1 MRKLYLPLLLVLFC
15 HFLSAQTP
23 VPMASQS
30 GMTYTENFADI
41 ANWTNGFAAGTG
53 ANRFGAVAVN
63 ATGTIPDGVRTT
75 TATSTFA
82 TGTSGGVQKGS
93 AQSPATQS
101 IVLLATGATDN
112 TSAVAIDFFL
122 DFTGVNAGTLSFD
135 WASVNNSTGD
145 RKGSLRV
152 YYSTNGTS
160 FTELSSAAV
169 LNITNNSA
177 TSGSITTIA
186 LPAAFNNSATAR
198 LRFYYYNGTGGSS
211 GSRPKISIDNLTVT
225 ATSTGGSVSVASGTA
240 AAEPATNGSFT
251 INFSSA
257 TTASTDINFAFAG
270 TATFGTDYT
279 VSYSAGTTGSV
290 TSSGTLTVPSGTS
303 SVTVTI
309 TPANDATAEG
319 TETISLTLSSPT
331 GGYSLGTATTSINLT
346 DDDAAPVVSVAAGTD
361 AAEPSTNGTF
371 ALTLSGP
378 APSGGVTV
386 NYTLGGTATQ
396 NTDYTD
402 PQSGSILIPAGNTS
416 GTITLNVTDDP
427 TFESAET
434 ISITLNSA
442 TNGATLGTSTATINL
457 TSDDAAPGISLVN
470 TYSQNF
476 NTLASTGTGN
486 AWADNSTIA
495 GWYSSRT
502 TYNASDGSSNAGA
515 LYSFGASAAS
525 DRAIGS
531 VGSGST
537 TTVYYGAR
545 FTNNT
550 GGPITALKI
559 TYTGEQWRN
568 GGNASAQTVNF
579 AYQTGT
585 LITSLTAGTWTP
597 ASSLNFTSPVTGTT
611 AAALN
616 GNLVG
621 TNATLVSYTITGLN
635 IPAGNE
641 IMIRWEDIDHSGS
654 DHGLGVDDFTIEAN
668 PSDITAP
675 LITTLSPANG
685 ATNVSTN
692 ITASIVFDETI
703 QKGTGNIVVKKTS
716 DNSVVQTID
725 VTTAAVTVSTNT
737 ASFNLSGLAVN
748 TGFYIEIANGAFKD
762 PNGNNFAGI
771 TGNSTWSFTTGT
783 IFYAANFNTCTS
795 ALTDGFTQYSAVG
808 SIVWACTTF
817 GRDPAAPAGTAAFPN
832 AVQINGFSGGT
843 NVPNVDWL
851 ISPSFNLTG
860 TTYPLLSFW
869 SRTAFNGLP
878 LQLKVSTDYVSGNPA
893 LATWTDIN
901 GKFPGQTSNVWT
913 LSPDINLSAFKQSN
927 VHFAF
932 VYNSSDDEGARW
944 TVDDVSISNSPVPP
958 PASLTIS
965 ATDIQ
970 FGYAAAGNSTDKTFI
985 VTGNDITGNIT
996 LTASSGFSLATSAGG
1011 PFSSSITL
1019 LQASANNVPA
1029 TIYVRFSP
1037 AVNNQDFTGTVTIST
1052 AGVTNVVVN
1061 LKGTSIDPVN
1071 TLEVVNWNMEWFGS
1085 TSLGPT
1091 NDNQQEQ
1098 NVKTIL
1104 QSIGADIYGVVEVV
1118 DEARLANVVSQMPGY
1133 SYVICNYGSHTN
1145 TNESGFTPLSEA
1157 QKEAFIYKTAL
1168 FSNITTGPLLS
1179 QGINSTADL
1188 SNPAYNYFASGR
1200 FPYMMKA
1207 DVTLN
1212 GITQTIRFIL
1222 IHAKANTSPTLT
1234 AYNRRKSGSD
1244 TLHYTL
1250 NNLYPNDK
1258 IVLLGDFNDDL
1269 DVTITDGITPNTTS
1283 YVAFT
1288 TDNTNFYS
1296 PTLPLSLAGKKST
1309 VSYNDVIDH
1318 VVISKEMQCFYMT
1331 ATANIL
1337 TDVTSLVSNYGST
1350 TTDHYPVFSRYS
1362 FDQAPHAVIS
1372 YTASP
1377 YCSNGGTA
1385 AVTLTGTPGGVYSST
1400 TGLTINAA
1408 TGAITLGTST
1418 PGSYTVTYTIA
1429 ASGGCPAV
1437 TATAPVTITSAPVA
1451 TISYSGSTYCQNAG
1465 RAGVTQ
1471 TGTTG
1476 GTYSSTAGLTIN
1488 VTTGDITPGTSTPGT
1503 YTVTYTVAASG
1514 GCAVYTTTATVTII
1528 ATPSAAINYNGSPY
1542 CQNIGIATVAR
1553 TGTAGGTYSSTAG
1566 LAINATTGTI
1576 TLGSSTPGV
1585 YLVTYTIA
1593 AAGGCPTYTTTT
1605 TITITPVPSATIRY
1619 AGSPYCNTGIATVA
1633 RTGNAGGTYSAVP
1646 AGLSINA
1653 STGAIDLAASTP
1665 GTYTV
1670 TYSVVAAGGC
1680 AAYST
1685 AAAVTINGPSTAPT
1699 GATASV
1705 TTFCGPGTTN
1715 LSVTGGTLG
1724 AGASWKWYSYSCG
1737 GTVVGTGSTL
1747 NNVPVNMTNT
1757 YYVRAEGTCNYTA
1770 CASVP
1775 VTVNAQPTVTLAA
1788 SPSTSLLPG
1797 ATTTLTAS
1805 ATPANPANTFTWT
1818 RNGAPVPGATGS
1830 TLTVTIDNLGAYAAS
1845 VTAPGNC
1852 TATSNTVTVE
1862 AAASRTLFIMPN
1874 PNSGQ
1879 FKVRHYN
1886 GLSTAVPRKLVIYD
1900 NHGAQVYVKAFTAA
1914 PGYSSVDVDIRKHGK
1929 GLYII
1934 ILEDNNGKVAGKGKV
1949 DIL

>member
-1 MRKLYLPLLLVLFC
+1 MRKFYLSFLLALSSSFLF
-15 HFLSAQTP
+15 AQTP

-30 GMTYTENFADI
+30 GLTYTESFADI

-63 ATGTIPDGVRTT
+63 ATGTVPDGVRTT

-101 IVLLATGATDN
+101 IVFLATGATDN
-112 TSAVAIDFFL
+112 SSAVAIDFFM

-135 WASVNNSTGD
+135 WASINNSTGD

-169 LNITNNSA
+169 LNITNNAA
-177 TSGSITTIA
+177 TSGSITTVA
-186 LPAAFNNSATAR
+186 LPAAFNNSSTAR

-225 ATSTGGSVSVASGTA
+225 ATSTGGSVSAASGTA
-240 AAEPATNGSFT
+240 AAEPATNGTFT

-257 TTASTDINFAFAG
+257 TTASTDISFAYAG

-279 VSYSAGTTGSV
+279 VSYSTGTTPS
-290 TSSGTLTVPSGTS
+290 TTATGTLTVASGTS

-309 TPANDATAEG
+309 TPVNDATAEG

-331 GGYSLGTATTSINLT
+331 GGYSLGTAAASINLA
-346 DDDAAPVVSVAAGTD
+346 DDDAAPVVSVAAGVN
-361 AAEPSTNGTF
+361 AAEPATNGTF
-371 ALTLSGP
+371 TLTLSGP
-378 APSGGVTV
+378 APAGGTTV
-386 NYTLGGTATQ
+386 SYTLGGTATL

-402 PQSGSILIPAGNTS
+402 PQSGSILIPAGGTS
-416 GTITLNVTDDP
+416 GTITLNVTDDAV
-427 TFESAET
+427 FESAET

-442 TNGATLGTSTATINL
+442 TNGVTLGTSTATINL
-457 TSDDAAPGISLVN
+457 TSDDAAPGISLVT

-476 NTLASTGTGN
+476 NTLAVSGTGN
-486 AWADNSTIA
+486 AWTDNSTIA
-495 GWYSSRT
+495 GWYASRT
-502 TYNASDGSSNAGA
+502 TYNAGDGSSNAGA
-515 LYSFGASAAS
+515 LYSFGTGTAT
-525 DRAIGS
+525 DRALGS

-550 GGPITALKI
+550 GGPITALKV

-579 AYQTGT
+579 AYQSGT
-585 LITSLTAGTWTP
+585 TVTSLSTGSWTNV
-597 ASSLNFTSPVTGTT
+597 SGLNFTSPVTGTT

-616 GNLVG
+616 GNLAG
-621 TNATLVSYTITGLN
+621 TNAAMVSYTITGLN

-668 PSDITAP
+668 PVDLAAPVITS
-675 LITTLSPANG
+675 LSPANG
-685 ATNVSTN
+685 TTNVSTN
-692 ITASIVFDETI
+692 VAASVVFNETV

-725 VTTAAVTVSTNT
+725 VTTAAVTVSGNT
-737 ASFNLSGLAVN
+737 VSFSLSGLPVN
-748 TGFYIEIANGAFKD
+748 TGLYITIDNGAIKD
-762 PNGNNFAGI
+762 MSGNSFAGI
-771 TGNSTWSFTTGT
+771 TNNSTWAFTTGT
-783 IFYAANFNTCTS
+783 VFYTADFNTCTS
-795 ALTDGFTQYSAVG
+795 ALTDGFTQYSEVG
-808 SIVWACTTF
+808 AIVWACTTF
-817 GRDPAAPAGTAAFPN
+817 GRDPAAPAGTTAYPN
-832 AVQINGFSGGT
+832 AVQINGFAGGT

-878 LQLKVSTDYVSGNPA
+878 LHLKVSTDYVSGNPA

-901 GKFPGQTSNVWT
+901 GKFPAQTSNVWT
-913 LSPDINLSAFKQSN
+913 LSSNINLSAFKQSN

-932 VYNSSDDEGARW
+932 VYTSSDDEGARW

-958 PASLTIS
+958 PPSLTVS

-970 FGYAAAGNSTDKTFI
+970 FGFAAAGNSADKALI
-985 VTGNDITGNIT
+985 VTGNDLTGDIT
-996 LTASSGFSLATSAGG
+996 LTASPGFTLATSAGG
-1011 PFSSSITL
+1011 PFTSSVTL
-1019 LQASANNVPA
+1019 TQATANNVPV
-1029 TIYVRFSP
+1029 TVYVRFSP
-1037 AVNNQDFTGTVTIST
+1037 AQNNQDFTGTITAST
-1052 AGVTNVVVN
+1052 AGVSNMTVN

-1071 TLEVVNWNMEWFGS
+1071 TLEIVNWNIEWFGHLS
-1085 TSLGPT
+1085 MGPT
-1091 NDNQQEQ
+1091 NETQQQQ
-1098 NVKTIL
+1098 NVKTIM
-1104 QSIGADIYGVVEVV
+1104 QNIGADLYGLVEVV
-1118 DEARLANVVSQMPGY
+1118 DESKLAAIVSQMPGY

-1145 TNESGFTPLSEA
+1145 TNESGFTPLGEA
-1157 QKEAFIYKTAL
+1157 QKEAFVYKTSI
-1168 FSNITTGPLLS
+1168 FSNISTSALLS

-1188 SNPAYNYFASGR
+1188 NNPAYNYFASGR

-1212 GITQTIRFIL
+1212 GNTQTVRFVL
-1222 IHAKANTSPTLT
+1222 IHAKANTSPTT
-1234 AYNRRKSGSD
+1234 TSYNRRKAGAD
-1244 TLHYTL
+1244 TLQYTL

-1258 IVLLGDFNDDL
+1258 IILLGDFNDDL
-1269 DVTITDGITPNTTS
+1269 DVTITDGIIPNTTS
-1283 YVAFT
+1283 YSAFT
-1288 TDNTNFYS
+1288 TDNTHFFA
-1296 PTLPLSLAGKKST
+1296 PTLALSLAGKKST

-1318 VVISKEMQCFYMT
+1318 VMISDEMRCAYMP
-1331 ATANIL
+1331 ASANIL

-1350 TTDHYPVFSRYS
+1350 TTDHYPVFTRYS
-1362 FDQAPHAVIS
+1362 FDRIPHATIS
-1372 YTASP
+1372 YSASP

-1385 AVTLTGTPGGVYSST
+1385 AVTLDGTMGGTYTST
-1400 TGLTINAA
+1400 TGLSINAS
-1408 TGAITLGTST
+1408 TGAIDLGASAA
-1418 PGSYTVTYTIA
+1418 GSYTVTYTIA
-1429 ASGGCPAV
+1429 ASGGCPEV
-1437 TATAPVTITSAPVA
+1437 IATAPVSITAGPSA
-1451 TISYSGSTYCQNAG
+1451 TIGYGGSVFCQNG
-1465 RAGVTQ
+1465 GTAGVTQ
-1471 TGTTG
+1471 TGTAG
-1476 GTYSSTAGLTIN
+1476 GTYSSTTGLTIN
-1488 VTTGDITPGTSTPGT
+1488 ATTGTITPGTSTPGT
-1503 YTVTYTVAASG
+1503 YTVTYTIAASG
-1514 GCAVYTTTATVTII
+1514 GCPQVTATAPVTIVAMPA
-1528 ATPSAAINYNGSPY
+1528 ATISYNGSPY

-1553 TGTAGGTYSSTAG
+1553 TGAAGGTYSSTAG
-1566 LAINATTGTI
+1566 LTINAATGTI

-1585 YLVTYTIA
+1585 YLVTYTIG

-1605 TITITPVPSATIRY
+1605 TITITPIPSAAISY

-1653 STGAIDLAASTP
+1653 STGAIDLTASTP

-1670 TYSVVAAGGC
+1670 RYSVVAAGGC
-1680 AAYST
+1680 AAYNTT
-1685 AAAVTINGPSTAPT
+1685 ASVTINGASIAPT

-1705 TTFCGPGTTN
+1705 TTLCGPGTTN
-1715 LSVTGGTLG
+1715 LSVTGGVLG
-1724 AGASWKWYSYSCG
+1724 SGASWKWYSYSCG

-1747 NNVPVNMTNT
+1747 NNVPVNATNT
-1757 YYVRAEGTCNYTA
+1757 YYVRAEGTCNYTT

-1775 VTVNAQPTVTLAA
+1775 VTVNTQPTVTLSA
-1788 SPSTSLLPG
+1788 SPYASLLPG
-1797 ATTTLTAS
+1797 LTTTLTAT
-1805 ATPANPANTFTWT
+1805 ATPANPGYTYAWT
-1818 RNGAPVPGATGS
+1818 RGGTPVGGATGN
-1830 TLTVTIDNLGAYAAS
+1830 TLAVTIDQLGAYA
-1845 VTAPGNC
+1845 VTVTGAGGC
-1852 TATSNTVTVE
+1852 AATSNTVTIRDS
-1862 AAASRTLFIMPN
+1862 ASGRLFIGPN
-1874 PNSGQ
+1874 PNDGQ
-1879 FKVRHYN
+1879 FKVRYYSSSAT
-1886 GLSTAVPRKLVIYD
+1886 GARKLLIYD
-1900 NHGAQVYVKAFTAA
+1900 SHGALVYSRLFPAA
-1914 PGYSSVDVDIRKHGK
+1914 TSYSSMDVDIRRHGK

-1934 ILEDNNGKVAGKGKV
+1934 ALEDNNGKVIAKGKV
-1949 DIL
+1949 EIL

>member
-1 MRKLYLPLLLVLFC
+1 
-15 HFLSAQTP
+15 
-23 VPMASQS
+23 MASQS
-30 GMTYTENFADI
+30 GMTYTETFADI

-63 ATGTIPDGVRTT
+63 ATGTVPDGVRIT
-75 TATSTFA
+75 TATATFA

-112 TSAVAIDFFL
+112 SSAVAIDFFM

-135 WASVNNSTGD
+135 WASLNNSTGD

-169 LNITNNSA
+169 LNITNNAA
-177 TSGSITTIA
+177 TSGSITTVA

-211 GSRPKISIDNLTVT
+211 GSRPKISIDNLAVT
-225 ATSTGGSVSVASGTA
+225 AVSAGGSVSAASGTN
-240 AAEPATNGSFT
+240 AAEPATNGTFT
-251 INFSSA
+251 ISFSSA
-257 TTASTDINFAFAG
+257 TTASTDINFAYTG
-270 TATFGTDYT
+270 TATFGSDYT

-290 TSSGTLTVPSGTS
+290 TSTGTLTVPSGTS

-309 TPANDATAEG
+309 TPVNDATAEG
-319 TETISLTLSSPT
+319 AETISLTLSSPT
-331 GGYSLGTATTSINLT
+331 GGYSLGTAAASINLA
-346 DDDAAPVVSVAAGTD
+346 DDDAAPSVSVAAGTN
-361 AAEPSTNGTF
+361 AAEPATNGTF
-371 ALTLSGP
+371 TLTLSGP
-378 APSGGVTV
+378 APAGGVTIS
-386 NYTLGGTATQ
+386 YTLGGTATQ

-402 PQSGSILIPAGNTS
+402 PQGGSLFIGAGETS

-427 TFESAET
+427 TFESSET
-434 ISITLNSA
+434 ISITLSNAS
-442 TNGATLGTSTATINL
+442 NGVTLGTSTATINL
-457 TSDDAAPGISLVN
+457 TSDDAAAGIPLVT
-470 TYSQNF
+470 TYTQNF
-476 NTLASTGTGN
+476 NTLANSGTGN
-486 AWADNSTIA
+486 AWTDNSTIT
-495 GWYSSRT
+495 GWYGSRT

-515 LYSFGASAAS
+515 LYSFGAASAS
-525 DRAIGS
+525 DRALGS

-545 FTNNT
+545 FFNNT
-550 GGPITALKI
+550 GGTISALKI

-568 GGNASAQTVNF
+568 GGNTSAQTVNF

-585 LITSLTAGTWTP
+585 SVTSLTAGSWT
-597 ASSLNFTSPVTGTT
+597 AVSNLNFTSLVNTAS

-621 TNATLVSYTITGLN
+621 TNAAMVSYTITGLS
-635 IPAGNE
+635 IPAGQE

-654 DHGLGVDDFTIEAN
+654 DHGLGIDDFTIEAN
-668 PSDITAP
+668 PVDNAP
-675 LITTLSPANG
+675 PVIATLSPANS

-692 ITASIVFDETI
+692 ITGSIVFNETV

-725 VTTAAVTVSTNT
+725 VTTAAVSVSGNTV
-737 ASFNLSGLAVN
+737 SFNLAALPVN
-748 TGFYIEIANGAFKD
+748 TGLYITIDNGAFKD
-762 PNGNNFAGI
+762 MTGNNFAGI
-771 TGNSTWSFTTGT
+771 SNNSTWAFTTGT
-783 IFYAANFNTCTS
+783 IFYTADFNTCTS
-795 ALTDGFTQYSAVG
+795 ALTDGFTQYSVTGA
-808 SIVWACTTF
+808 IVWACTTF
-817 GRDPAAPAGTAAFPN
+817 GRDPAAPAGTAAYPN

-878 LQLKVSTDYVSGNPA
+878 LHLKVSTDYVSGNPE

-901 GKFPGQTSNVWT
+901 GKFPAQTSNVWT
-913 LSPDINLSAFKQSN
+913 LSSNINLAAFKQPN

-932 VYNSSDDEGARW
+932 VYTSSDDEGARW
-944 TVDDVSISNSPVPP
+944 TVDDVNISNSPVPP
-958 PASLTIS
+958 PPSLTLS

-970 FGYAAAGNSTDKTFI
+970 FGFAAAGNSADKSLI
-985 VTGNDITGNIT
+985 VTGNDLTGDIT
-996 LTASSGFSLATSAGG
+996 LTASAGFSLATSAGG
-1011 PFSSSITL
+1011 PFTPSVTL
-1019 LQASANNVPA
+1019 MQASANNVPV
-1029 TIYVRFSP
+1029 TVYVRFSP
-1037 AVNNQDFTGTVTIST
+1037 AQNNQDFTGTLTAST
-1052 AGVTNVVVN
+1052 AGVSNMTAN

-1071 TLEVVNWNMEWFGS
+1071 TLEIVNWNIEWFGH
-1085 TSLGPT
+1085 TSMGPT
-1091 NDNQQEQ
+1091 NEAQQQQ
-1098 NVKTIL
+1098 NVKTIM
-1104 QSIGADIYGVVEVV
+1104 QNIGADLYGLVEVV
-1118 DEARLANVVSQMPGY
+1118 DESKLAAIVSQMPGY

-1157 QKEAFIYKTAL
+1157 QKEAFVYKTSI
-1168 FSNITTGPLLS
+1168 FSNITTAPLLS

-1212 GITQTIRFIL
+1212 GNTQTVRFVL

-1234 AYNRRKSGSD
+1234 SYNRRKAGAD
-1244 TLHYTL
+1244 TLRYTL

-1258 IVLLGDFNDDL
+1258 IIILGDFNDDL

-1283 YVAFT
+1283 YSAFT
-1288 TDNTNFYS
+1288 TDNANFFA
-1296 PTLPLSLAGKKST
+1296 PTLALSLAGKKST

-1318 VVISKEMQCFYMT
+1318 VVVSNEMQCAYMP
-1331 ATANIL
+1331 ASANIL
-1337 TDVTSLVSNYGST
+1337 TDVTSLVSNYGSS
-1350 TTDHYPVFSRYS
+1350 TTDHYPVFTRFS
-1362 FDQAPHAVIS
+1362 FDRIPHATIS
-1372 YTASP
+1372 YGASP
-1377 YCSNGGTA
+1377 YCTNGGTA
-1385 AVTLTGTPGGVYSST
+1385 SVTLDGTMGGTYTST
-1400 TGLTINAA
+1400 TGLSIDAS
-1408 TGAITLGTST
+1408 TGAITQGTST
-1418 PGSYTVTYTIA
+1418 PGTYTVTYTIA
-1429 ASGGCPAV
+1429 ASGGCPQV
-1437 TATAPVTITSAPVA
+1437 TATAPVTIMAAPSA
-1451 TISYSGSTYCQNAG
+1451 TIGYGGSVFCQNG
-1465 RAGVTQ
+1465 GTAGVTQ

-1488 VTTGDITPGTSTPGT
+1488 ATTGTITPGTSTPGT
-1503 YTVTYTVAASG
+1503 YTVTYTIAASG
-1514 GCAVYTTTATVTII
+1514 GCPQATATAPVTIV
-1528 ATPSAAINYNGSPY
+1528 AMPSAAINYNGSPY
-1542 CQNIGIATVAR
+1542 CQNAGIATVAR

-1566 LAINATTGTI
+1566 LTINATTGTI
-1576 TLGSSTPGV
+1576 TLGSSIPGI
-1585 YLVTYTIA
+1585 YLVTYTVA

-1605 TITITPVPSATIRY
+1605 TITITPVPSAVISY
-1619 AGSPYCNTGIATVA
+1619 NGSPYCNNGIATVA

-1680 AAYST
+1680 GAYNTT
-1685 AAAVTINGPSTAPT
+1685 ASVTINGASTAPT

-1705 TTFCGPGTTN
+1705 TTFCGPGTTT
-1715 LSVTGGTLG
+1715 LSVTGGALG
-1724 AGASWKWYSYSCG
+1724 SGASWKWYSYSCG
-1737 GTVVGTGSTL
+1737 GTVVGTGATL

-1757 YYVRAEGTCNYTA
+1757 YYVRAEGTCNYTT

-1775 VTVNAQPTVTLAA
+1775 VTVNPQPSVTLTA
-1788 SPSTSLLPG
+1788 SPYTHLLPG
-1797 ATTTLTAS
+1797 LTTTLTAT
-1805 ATPANPANTFTWT
+1805 ATPANPAYTYAWT
-1818 RNGAPVPGATGS
+1818 RAGAPVAGATGS
-1830 TLTVTIDNLGAYAAS
+1830 TLNVNIDQLGSYTVRVTGA
-1845 VTAPGNC
+1845 GGC
-1852 TATSNTVTVE
+1852 TATSNIVTILD
-1862 AAASRTLFIMPN
+1862 SMSGRLFIGPN
-1874 PNSGQ
+1874 PSNGQ
-1879 FKVRHYN
+1879 FKVRYQTTS
-1886 GLSTAVPRKLVIYD
+1886 STAPRTLVIYD
-1900 NHGAQVYVKAFTAA
+1900 SHGAMIYSRVFTTAT
-1914 PGYSSVDVDIRKHGK
+1914 PYSSMDVDIRRHGK

-1934 ILEDNNGKVAGKGKV
+1934 ALRDGNGNVIAKAKV